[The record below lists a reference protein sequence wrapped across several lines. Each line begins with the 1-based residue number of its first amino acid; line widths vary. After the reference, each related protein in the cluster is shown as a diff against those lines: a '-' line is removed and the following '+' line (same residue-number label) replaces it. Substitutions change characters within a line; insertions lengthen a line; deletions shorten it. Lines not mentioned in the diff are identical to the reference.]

1 MDSTGAWKQLTVPEG
16 QIAVLAGYTLERA
29 TCGLITAAKH
39 RMVCFNASMKWLKCT
54 LTPHYSI
61 GTVQHKAFH
70 CPFSRSIKPQQHF
83 SIDAR
88 NMLDTIT
95 LPLAASSADC
105 AMQPDYT
112 VMYPHH
118 FLCAM
123 CVKVVDIMH
132 Q

>member
-1 MDSTGAWKQLTVPEG
+1 MDSTGAWTQLTVPEG

-39 RMVCFNASMKWLKCT
+39 RMVCFNASIQRLKCT

-61 GTVQHKAFH
+61 GTVQHKAFP

-83 SIDAR
+83 LIDAR

-95 LPLAASSADC
+95 LALAVSSADC

-112 VMYPHH
+112 VMYPHN
-118 FLCAM
+118 FCAQCM
-123 CVKVVDIMH
+123 SKW
-132 Q
+132 